1 MKLFTKC
8 MTAVAASIL
17 ATAAFAQEE
26 LRDAVDAGDIIAAQ
40 KMVKKGKIEEVY
52 CGKLTPD
59 DAVRVYEKVFKS
71 NPEESFANCPTQFA
85 YGYGVKACSNP
96 KAVDA
101 CNEVVSLLLLD
112 AETGNT
118 KALDALENVAKV
130 AVKTKGYAK
139 PVKMYA
145 DTSVWVPCPKKGK
158 ARNSCME
165 DCFVQAQSM
174 NDTLRQTTCETKPER
189 FVEDTTITVMRPS
202 PLYENLRKGL
212 VEGYWKAPKPAAVR
226 YADMLQANARALSLP
241 DSVVINLDYVNRWA
255 DKHMADS
262 TPLPGSELFRFC
274 ASWQPQVDSILA
286 SKELTTRCPVF
297 EEFVDPRDNQKY
309 KVREIGGIKWFVQ
322 NLNFVVE
329 GGSNCYDRDEENCA
343 TYGRLYT
350 QVAAQTACPEG
361 THLSTD
367 EDWKALETFAGGVDV
382 AAEKLRSNGGDD
394 YAFTALF
401 GGYANKTMN
410 SVIQGEGAYFWT
422 ERQLKD
428 GRGLARSM
436 FNTDNNVT
444 SMPVE
449 KEFWL
454 SVRCVV
460 NGK

>member
-59 DAVRVYEKVFKS
+59 DAVRVYEKIFKS

-101 CNEVVSLLLLD
+101 CNEVISLLLLD

-226 YADMLQANARALSLP
+226 YADMLQTNARALSLP
-241 DSVVINLDYVNRWA
+241 DSVVITANSSASARAGSRRW
-255 DKHMADS
+255 
-262 TPLPGSELFRFC
+262 TPSSLPR
-274 ASWQPQVDSILA
+274 
-286 SKELTTRCPVF
+286 
-297 EEFVDPRDNQKY
+297 N
-309 KVREIGGIKWFVQ
+309 
-322 NLNFVVE
+322 
-329 GGSNCYDRDEENCA
+329 
-343 TYGRLYT
+343 
-350 QVAAQTACPEG
+350 
-361 THLSTD
+361 
-367 EDWKALETFAGGVDV
+367 
-382 AAEKLRSNGGDD
+382 
-394 YAFTALF
+394 
-401 GGYANKTMN
+401 
-410 SVIQGEGAYFWT
+410 
-422 ERQLKD
+422 
-428 GRGLARSM
+428 
-436 FNTDNNVT
+436 
-444 SMPVE
+444 
-449 KEFWL
+449 
-454 SVRCVV
+454 
-460 NGK
+460 